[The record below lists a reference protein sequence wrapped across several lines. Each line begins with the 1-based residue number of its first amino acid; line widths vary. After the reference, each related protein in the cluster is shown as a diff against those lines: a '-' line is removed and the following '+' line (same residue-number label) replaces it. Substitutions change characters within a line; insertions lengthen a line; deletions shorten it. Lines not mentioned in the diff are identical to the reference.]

1 MKKIKVSGDKSGLLY
16 AVIFGI
22 MMAGWIV
29 WLLPIVQADGS
40 VAAILTFFLV
50 AGASVAMV
58 AMLFFAWH
66 IDYYFTDANVMIVR
80 GLVYRKTY
88 PVKELAYIY
97 GVWDPTVQLHLPN
110 AKSRYLVMSP
120 CAISKEERM
129 LVSNYRSKMKMVII
143 PLDTK
148 RIRQLCELLNQYPK
162 AIYAH
167 AFKSIIP

>member
-22 MMAGWIV
+22 MMAEWIV
-29 WLLPIVQADGS
+29 WLLPIVQTDGS

-66 IDYYFTDANVMIVR
+66 IDYYFTDANVIIVR

-88 PVKELAYIY
+88 PVKELTYIY

-120 CAISKEERM
+120 CAISKE
-129 LVSNYRSKMKMVII
+129 
-143 PLDTK
+143 D
-148 RIRQLCELLNQYPK
+148 QL
-162 AIYAH
+162 
-167 AFKSIIP
+167 

>member
-66 IDYYFTDANVMIVR
+66 IDYD
-80 GLVYRKTY
+80 
-88 PVKELAYIY
+88 
-97 GVWDPTVQLHLPN
+97 
-110 AKSRYLVMSP
+110 
-120 CAISKEERM
+120 
-129 LVSNYRSKMKMVII
+129 
-143 PLDTK
+143 
-148 RIRQLCELLNQYPK
+148 
-162 AIYAH
+162 
-167 AFKSIIP
+167 